1 MGAMRSG
8 KVKGPYVGPSGP
20 SGGTPTN
27 PTAVPTWFP
36 CIAFT
41 FADFTPFAALA
52 GDVEKY
58 SLPARC
64 TIEGVA
70 LKTSVAFSGPG
81 ITAVTLSVGLAGNLA
96 KYLSP
101 YDAFAAV
108 SNTRIG
114 AANLLFP
121 ENFGAATSVRLAA
134 ESVGANL
141 SVLTAGAGCLWLK
154 VAKLEP

>member
-1 MGAMRSG
+1 MGMRPG
-8 KVKGPYVGPSGP
+8 KAKGPYLGPVSGG
-20 SGGTPTN
+20 GGTPTN
-27 PTAVPTWFP
+27 PTAVPTWLP
-36 CIAFT
+36 CFDFT
-41 FADFTPFAALA
+41 FADFTGFAALV
-52 GDVEKY
+52 GDIEIY

-64 TIEGVA
+64 TIEGA
-70 LKTSVAFSGPG
+70 AIHTSTPFAGPG
-81 ITAVTLSVGLAGNLA
+81 ITAVTLSVGLVGNLA

-101 YDAFAAV
+101 YDAFAA
-108 SNTRIG
+108 SSDTRIG

-121 ENFGAATSVRLAA
+121 ENLGAATSVRLAA